1 MERTTGYQDHGKG
14 RGMIPLSKHPLMDR
28 LEKILRDLPEDR
40 HEAFTKAL
48 EDRVTNEQPA
58 NYQSTGE
65 RHDTAKG

>member
-1 MERTTGYQDHGKG
+1 
-14 RGMIPLSKHPLMDR
+14 MIPLSKHPLMDR